1 MSPENKNKHS
11 WSEASKKI
19 NQALDQIEDLRNE
32 LKHIQKPYTVLEIID
47 KYSTGDYNAEL
58 LLQHSLR
65 ILINNETQS
74 HE

>member
-1 MSPENKNKHS
+1 MKKLDKNKHS

-19 NQALDQIEDLRNE
+19 NQALEQIEDLRNE

-58 LLQHSLR
+58 LLQHTLLH
-65 ILINNETQS
+65 LIK
-74 HE
+74 